1 MSSLRESSFRESQ
14 SLMRNRRKGTEMK
27 KFLIAGNWKM
37 NKTSAEAAAFAEE
50 LKAKNLPNAK
60 DVCVLAPFTSIEKL
74 GKGLEGSGIG
84 FGAQNVHFEPNGA
97 YTGEVSVA
105 MLQEL
110 GIGYCVI
117 GHSERR
123 EYFAETDETVNKKL
137 KVLLQAGITPILC
150 VGESLEVREQGG
162 EQTFVAG
169 QVIADFTGIAAADA
183 AKIVIAYEPIWAIG
197 TGKTATPDQAEE
209 MCAFIRGVVSGIY
222 DNATGDSMLILYG
235 GSMKPSNA
243 KELLE
248 KPDINGGLIG
258 GASLKVDDFAAIA
271 EAAASL

>member
-1 MSSLRESSFRESQ
+1 
-14 SLMRNRRKGTEMK
+14 MK

-37 NKTSAEAAAFAEE
+37 NKISSETVEFAEA
-50 LKAKNLPNAK
+50 LKAKGLANAG
-60 DVCVLAPFTSIEKL
+60 DVCVLAPFTDIRDL
-74 GKGLEGSGIG
+74 GKALEGSGIG
-84 FGAQNVHFEPNGA
+84 FGAQNVHFEPSGA
-97 YTGEVSVA
+97 FTGEISVP
-105 MLQEL
+105 MLEDL
-110 GIGYCVI
+110 GVDYCIV

-137 KVLLQAGITPILC
+137 KALLAAGITPILC
-150 VGESLEVREQGG
+150 VGESLEVREGGG

-169 QVIADFTGIAAADA
+169 QVIADFAGIPAEEA
-183 AKIVIAYEPIWAIG
+183 AKVVIAYEPIWAIG

-222 DNATGDSMLILYG
+222 DNPTGDAMLILYG

-243 KELLE
+243 AELLE

-258 GASLKVDDFAAIA
+258 GASLKVEDFAAIA
-271 EAAASL
+271 EAAAALS